1 MEIEHDTWPVVL
13 WAPWLNTKW
22 LGNLYEY
29 KSGLFSEPMYSNN
42 RPFREGALL
51 YKEEEALE
59 QIALLYQRYRR
70 FDESSYTAANATYF
84 HLQGSSALRLGR
96 YSIPLDGQV
105 SLAIQRPVSSSSMKT
120 YLNTP
125 NPLKWAANS
134 LLQKSRMSTIRFS
147 DWIAEEKETAMLVGT
162 ESRTSNRNRNGGNSL
177 FKQAVLNIEYAQ
189 FSGQGSSE
197 SRPARSIA
205 IDTNFLGFAST
216 DFTVSTSNGIQVPM
230 DTANSQF
237 FVEALIQCI
246 LNQNVNANLS
256 DKESK
261 TMQNHRV
268 LVGGFRDTPI
278 NQLAS
283 EIIQRMTASFG
294 CTDVA
299 LLDFDECDIR
309 YVTNNFLIFPNS
321 SLNVKSLT
329 LFIFPF
335 RPV

>member
-1 MEIEHDTWPVVL
+1 
-13 WAPWLNTKW
+13 
-22 LGNLYEY
+22 
-29 KSGLFSEPMYSNN
+29 MYSNN

-84 HLQGSSALRLGR
+84 HLQGLSALRLGR

-105 SLAIQRPVSSSSMKT
+105 SLAIQRPISSSTMKT

-134 LLQKSRMSTIRFS
+134 LLQRSRMSNIRFS
-147 DWIAEEKETAMLVGT
+147 DWIAEEKETAMIKGT
-162 ESRTSNRNRNGGNSL
+162 ESRASNRNRNDGTSL

-189 FSGQGSSE
+189 FSGQDSSK

-205 IDTNFLGFAST
+205 IDTNFLGIAAK
-216 DFTVSTSNGIQVPM
+216 DFTVSTSYGIQVPM

-261 TMQNHRV
+261 PMQNHRV

-299 LLDFDECDIR
+299 LLEFDECDIR
-309 YVTNNFLIFPNS
+309 YVTLNFLFLPILRPQPQCNISPPSFVS
-321 SLNVKSLT
+321 SVRLIVSLPKAELLPKIRYVSFLLLIAIVEVSRVT
-329 LFIFPF
+329 L
-335 RPV
+335 V